1 MRNTTYAIRPTKRPC
16 DDFPIFEPD
25 VKAFRRARHFRL
37 TDREEVCRLCG
48 SDKSEWIEVPSKKG
62 RMMNMVENSNF
73 GIGTEEFGADIPVT
87 PQENFVR
94 DTYMAVDEATAC
106 GLDRLRSEDGII
118 PTCKLGCCHCC
129 RYHILT
135 NIAEAHIL
143 AQYVKR
149 ELSVEQINDLRM
161 RTHQWHE
168 WDNSRPG
175 RYASSNIIERTNL
188 SDYHHCC
195 PLLVNG
201 VCSAY
206 PVRPVVCRTHFVCSH
221 PLYCHAANDPES
233 SEDAPVVLTSV
244 MTATSSFSKGIRD
257 HIENAGLD
265 FSRSQMLL
273 PHWLAIE
280 MGWDFAISL

>member
-1 MRNTTYAIRPTKRPC
+1 
-16 DDFPIFEPD
+16 
-25 VKAFRRARHFRL
+25 
-37 TDREEVCRLCG
+37 
-48 SDKSEWIEVPSKKG
+48 
-62 RMMNMVENSNF
+62 MMKLIENSTF
-73 GIGTEEFGADIPVT
+73 GMGPEEFGGDIPIA

-94 DTYMAVDEATAC
+94 DVYMAVDEATAC

-135 NIAEAHIL
+135 NIAEAHTL

-161 RTHQWHE
+161 RTQQWHE

-175 RYASSNIIERTNL
+175 RYPSANIDEQTDLSNY
-188 SDYHHCC
+188 DHCC

-201 VCSAY
+201 ACIAY

-221 PLYCHAANDPES
+221 PIFCFAANDPES
-233 SEDAPVVLTSV
+233 KEDAPLVLASIV
-244 MTATSSFSKGIRD
+244 TATDPFSIAIRD

-265 FSRSQMLL
+265 FSRSLMLL

-280 MGWDFAISL
+280 MDWDFAISL